1 MFYWVLWKNWSI
13 VTFLDVCIRCFTRCL
28 HICDN
33 NGVTLSNCSTAVKS
47 KKIWNVFNASVIV
60 GLGSKNFGSS
70 SSISNSICRTDK
82 IASSQPSSKI
92 SKAGMSSITISSSN
106 SIPVT
111 LARWNISSW
120 SWAGRSSCSESVAS
134 SFKPTFWK

>member
-1 MFYWVLWKNWSI
+1 
-13 VTFLDVCIRCFTRCL
+13 
-28 HICDN
+28 
-33 NGVTLSNCSTAVKS
+33 
-47 KKIWNVFNASVIV
+47 
-60 GLGSKNFGSS
+60 
-70 SSISNSICRTDK
+70 
-82 IASSQPSSKI
+82 
-92 SKAGMSSITISSSN
+92 MSSITISSSN